1 MEEQRP
7 HHTCEIQRRLS
18 NTAAKL
24 RCSLADFGK
33 KNDSG
38 SARKE
43 KQLLEKLVQPPE
55 IALTC

>member
-7 HHTCEIQRRLS
+7 HDTCEFQRRLS

-24 RCSLADFGK
+24 RCSPADFGK
-33 KNDSG
+33 KIDSG

-55 IALTC
+55 SP

>member
-7 HHTCEIQRRLS
+7 HHTYKSQGRPS
-18 NTAAKL
+18 NMAGKL
-24 RCSLADFGK
+24 RCSPADFGK

-55 IALTC
+55 SP

>member
-7 HHTCEIQRRLS
+7 HDTCEIQRRLS

-24 RCSLADFGK
+24 GRSPADFGK
-33 KNDSG
+33 KIDSG

-55 IALTC
+55 SP

>member
-7 HHTCEIQRRLS
+7 HHTCEIQRGK
-18 NTAAKL
+18 A
-24 RCSLADFGK
+24 SLLAGGFWQK

-55 IALTC
+55 SP